1 MKKCILF
8 CENHYAFGIL
18 APIKTELK
26 NKGYDVLWYIS
37 EKLKHKFPF
46 EEENHTSSIDELKDY
61 KSDVIFVPGNEVPHF
76 LRGIKVQVF
85 HGLAGEKKGHFRI
98 RHYFDLYLTQGPLFT
113 KKFKELALKYKNF
126 KVKETGWSKLDVYA
140 TDLDLYK
147 NEKAVLLKEHQAEN
161 IILYAPTFSPSLTS
175 ANSLVKEL
183 GELAK
188 DKKKLILIKFHDLMD
203 PKTIDLYHKLAST
216 ITNIVF
222 VTDRNIVKYLL
233 ISDLMISDTSSVVYE
248 FILLN
253 KPVITLNTRNPKEAW
268 QNILKESDLVKS
280 VETNL
285 TLDPFATKR
294 ADIITEYHPY
304 SDGKSSAR
312 MVDAVEES
320 ILKNGVPTKRKLSF
334 FRKYKINKKYR

>member
-1 MKKCILF
+1 MKCILF
-8 CENHYAFGIL
+8 CENPYAFGIL
-18 APIKTELK
+18 IPISKELQK
-26 NKGYDVLWYIS
+26 RGHSYIWYIS
-37 EKLKHKFPF
+37 EHLTSEFP
-46 EEENHTSSIDELKDY
+46 LKDESY
-61 KSDVIFVPGNEVPHF
+61 TTQVSDLKAFMADVIFVPGNEVPHF

-98 RHYFDLYLTQGPLFT
+98 RHYFDLYLTQGPYFT
-113 KKFKELALKYKNF
+113 SRFKELALKYKNF

-147 NEKAVLLKEHQAEN
+147 NEKAVLLRAHQAEN

-203 PKTIDLYHKLAST
+203 TKTIDLYHKLAST

-285 TLDPFATKR
+285 TLNPFATKR

-320 ILKNGVPTKRKLSF
+320 ILENGVPTKRKLSF